1 MVDPRYAFRSP
12 EKVALQEI
20 GPRFTLKLRWIKRG
34 LPAVQNFG
42 TAPPPLEISVGTEEA
57 EEEPARGS
65 PSEGARNGG
74 ETKRGAPCTQNPLR
88 DNDFLW
94 QWKVCDL
101 YWTRTSTE
109 TCR

>member
-20 GPRFTLKLRWIKRG
+20 GPRFTLKLRWVKEG

-42 TAPPPLEISVGTEEA
+42 AAPQPLEISVGTREVEEHVH
-57 EEEPARGS
+57 ES
-65 PSEGARNGG
+65 PLEGVRDDDEA
-74 ETKRGAPCTQNPLR
+74 KPDVPSAQNPPK

-94 QWKVCDL
+94 QWKPEL
-101 YWTRTSTE
+101 ETTRRTFFL
-109 TCR
+109 